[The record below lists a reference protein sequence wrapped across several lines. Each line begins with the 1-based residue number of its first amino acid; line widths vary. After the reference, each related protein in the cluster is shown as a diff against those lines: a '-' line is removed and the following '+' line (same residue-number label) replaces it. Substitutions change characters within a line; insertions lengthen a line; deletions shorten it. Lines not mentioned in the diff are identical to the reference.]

1 MKLIGANVGISNC
14 VLKKIELT
22 FICSE
27 LIFIIFVSTYS
38 LKSNDMDK
46 EVKDAMS
53 RRHIGR
59 NIQRIRVYMGMK
71 QEALAADLGVSQN
84 TISKIE
90 KEPEIEEGLLS
101 QIASALGISAEV
113 IKDFDVEKAIYNIN
127 NIRDNTFEQ
136 GSTSIAQQFN
146 PVDKIIELYERL
158 LQSERE
164 KLELL
169 KNR

>member
-1 MKLIGANVGISNC
+1 
-14 VLKKIELT
+14 
-22 FICSE
+22 
-27 LIFIIFVSTYS
+27 
-38 LKSNDMDK
+38 MDN
-46 EVKDAMS
+46 EVKNITN

-59 NIQRIRVYMGMK
+59 NIQRIRVYLGIK

-84 TISKIE
+84 IISKIE
-90 KEPEIEEGLLS
+90 KEPEIEEGLLN
-101 QIASALGISAEV
+101 QLASALGISAEV
-113 IKDFDVEKAIYNIN
+113 IKDFDVEKAIYN

-164 KLELL
+164 KIELL
-169 KNR
+169 KNK

>member
-1 MKLIGANVGISNC
+1 
-14 VLKKIELT
+14 
-22 FICSE
+22 
-27 LIFIIFVSTYS
+27 
-38 LKSNDMDK
+38 MDN
-46 EVKDAMS
+46 EVKNITN

-59 NIQRIRVYMGMK
+59 NIQRIRVYLGMK

-84 TISKIE
+84 IISKIE
-90 KEPEIEEGLLS
+90 KES
-101 QIASALGISAEV
+101 GISAEV
-113 IKDFDVEKAIYNIN
+113 IKHFDVEKAIYNIN

-164 KLELL
+164 KIELL
-169 KNR
+169 KNK